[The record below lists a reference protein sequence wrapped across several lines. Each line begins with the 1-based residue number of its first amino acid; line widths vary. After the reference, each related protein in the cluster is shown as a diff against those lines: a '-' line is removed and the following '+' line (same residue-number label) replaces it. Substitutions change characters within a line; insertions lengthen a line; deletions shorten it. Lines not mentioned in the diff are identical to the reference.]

1 MIFRMT
7 IYDIAKKAGVSAS
20 TVSRVI
26 NNKPGIKEE
35 TRKRVQKLL
44 DESGY
49 TPDVMARGLVMQAS
63 RIIGIL
69 IEDIR
74 VSHHTDSAYVIEQEM
89 TAHGYTCI
97 TFSTGNDPV
106 QKAKYIEI
114 LEQRRVQGVILIG
127 SMFASEPV
135 KQAIQ
140 RHLSD
145 IPVVIVNGVLDLP
158 NVYNILIDE
167 EHGTE
172 DCVEYLF
179 NRGCRRFAYI
189 MDVSTPSN
197 QKKLKGFRSGISRC
211 DLSLTDDRIVEAPG
225 CDPNPADS
233 LTRGRA
239 AAAILLERCP
249 DVDAILCST
258 DMLAIGCMQVLQE
271 CGVKIPEQIAI
282 MGVDNSL
289 YGQICTP
296 TLSSLDNKLTELSLN
311 AARILL
317 DAFDGRTASHKI
329 MLFTDIVARQST

>member
-1 MIFRMT
+1 MT
-7 IYDIAKKAGVSAS
+7 IYDIAQKAGVSAS

-26 NNKPGIKEE
+26 NNKPGIKES

-49 TPDVMARGLVMQAS
+49 TPDVMARGLVTQAS
-63 RIIGIL
+63 HFIGIL

-97 TFSTGNDPV
+97 TFSTGSDPL

-114 LEQRRVQGVILIG
+114 LEQRRVQGAILIG

-135 KQAIQ
+135 KEAVE
-140 RHLSD
+140 RHLSN
-145 IPVVIVNGVLDLP
+145 IPVVVVNGALDLP

-172 DCVEYLF
+172 DCVEFLAKQ
-179 NRGCRRFAYI
+179 GRRKFAYI
-189 MDVSTPSN
+189 MDVPTPSN
-197 QKKLKGFRSGISRC
+197 QKKLRGFRSGMNQC
-211 DLSLTDDRIVEAPG
+211 NLLLTESQIVEAPG
-225 CDPNPADS
+225 TNPNPTES
-233 LTRGRA
+233 IVRGRA
-239 AAAILLERCP
+239 ATSTVLQHCP
-249 DVDAILCST
+249 ETDAILCAT
-258 DMLAIGCMQVLQE
+258 DLLAIGCLQE
-271 CGVKIPEQIAI
+271 LQANGVKVPEQIAV
-282 MGVDNSL
+282 MGVDNTL

-296 TLSSLDNKLTELSLN
+296 ALSTLDNKLAELSLN

-317 DAFDGRTASHKI
+317 DAFDGRSASHKI
-329 MLFTDIVARQST
+329 MLFTDIIPRQST